1 MGYIPSKKKK
11 KINGLHMNWTYVVL
25 PEFHEPIISKM
36 KIILTYT
43 VLLQFHFR
51 VFIMN
56 KIQKS
61 SLWDK
66 SDDL

>member
-11 KINGLHMNWTYVVL
+11 KLMGYTWTYVVL

-43 VLLQFHFR
+43 VLLQFDFR